1 MSKLEECEARVKAAK
16 MREEAASVRVIA
28 THNRER
34 AKASLRQSANPLY
47 DGQAEICTRNA
58 AASNAFADKQLSSAA
73 RMEAEADLI
82 EQGAVAADGDLTA
95 KVKDL
100 QEQLWRANWFSSVIF
115 EIARGGMSEQELTS
129 EMEGKT
135 PQEIDDYL
143 LDLQDIFDGASYFDE
158 LDIEAVRQKLGVEE
172 DV

>member
-1 MSKLEECEARVKAAK
+1 MKKLEQCEARVKAAK
-16 MREEAASVRVIA
+16 MREEAASVRVMA
-28 THNRER
+28 TNQRK
-34 AKASLRQSANPLY
+34 KAHCRKRSAAHPTY
-47 DGQAEICTRNA
+47 DGQAELCNRNA
-58 AASNAFADKQLSSAA
+58 AESEIWADKHLATAA
-73 RMEAEADLI
+73 RLEAEADLI
-82 EQGAVAADGDLTA
+82 EQGAVAADSDVTA
-95 KVKDL
+95 NVKELQEDL
-100 QEQLWRANWFSSVIF
+100 QKANWFSRMIF

-135 PQEIDDYL
+135 PQEIDNYL